1 MCFGLIYGLI
11 NNPLSKAARAFDRNS
26 TFKQGNSL
34 MQPHA
39 PSLLQCRSTPRFA
52 ARDFA
57 ALAILL
63 PLLGACDQQKQAAAP
78 PPPPA
83 VGVEFA
89 AMKGVSR
96 SDQFIGRIKSMGIVE
111 IRARVEGFLEKVLFT
126 EGQDV
131 KAGDLLYQ
139 IEKDQ
144 YQAQVDQAKANLAA
158 AEAQATN
165 TLLQYNRSLQLVKN
179 QYTPQA
185 TVDQN
190 KAAWDTAKAQV
201 LQAQAALT
209 QTQINLAYTDIRAPI
224 DGRIGRTAYTVG
236 NLVNPASGTLVT
248 IVSQDPIYVLFPVS
262 QRQLEDIRKS
272 RRQADGSLNK
282 IQILVT
288 LSNGDAYP
296 LPGVWNFTD
305 PQVDQQTDTLIMRAT
320 LPNPDRLLVD
330 GAFVS
335 VEIRERKEQPRL
347 VVPQAALQVD
357 QAGYYVLIVN
367 AENKVEQRRVT
378 IGPNQGLDAV
388 IQSGLGLGEKVIVEG
403 VQKVRPGQLVKAS
416 LTATDTAE

>member
-1 MCFGLIYGLI
+1 MRPIAIGRLGSPGLLE
-11 NNPLSKAARAFDRNS
+11 R
-26 TFKQGNSL
+26 
-34 MQPHA
+34 
-39 PSLLQCRSTPRFA
+39 RSALNLRFVHWLV
-52 ARDFA
+52 
-57 ALAILL
+57 ALAVLL
-63 PLLGACDQQKQAAAP
+63 PLLGACDQQKQAGPP

-96 SDQFIGRIKSMGIVE
+96 SDLFVGRIKAVGTVG

-139 IEKDQ
+139 IERAQ

-158 AEAQATN
+158 AVAQATN
-165 TLLQYNRSLQLVKN
+165 AQLQYNRSLQLVKN
-179 QYTPQA
+179 QFTPQA

-190 KAAWDTAKAQV
+190 KAAWETAKAQI

-209 QTQINLAYTDIRAPI
+209 QTQINLDYTDIRSPI
-224 DGRIGRTAYTVG
+224 DGRIGRTAFTVG
-236 NLVNPASGTLVT
+236 NLVNPATGVLAT

-262 QRQLEDIRKS
+262 QRQLEDIRQS
-272 RRQADGSLNK
+272 RRQENGAMTK

-288 LSNGDAYP
+288 LSNGAPYP

-320 LPNPDRLLVD
+320 LPNPDRALVD
-330 GAFVS
+330 GQFVS
-335 VEIRERKEQPRL
+335 VEIREREEQPRL

-367 AENKVEQRRVT
+367 GESKVEQRRVT
-378 IGPNQGLDAV
+378 VGTNQGLDAV
-388 IQSGLGLGEKVIVEG
+388 IQSGLNLGEKVIVEG
-403 VQKVRPGQLVKAS
+403 VQKVRPGQLVKAA
-416 LTATDTAE
+416 LTATDSGD